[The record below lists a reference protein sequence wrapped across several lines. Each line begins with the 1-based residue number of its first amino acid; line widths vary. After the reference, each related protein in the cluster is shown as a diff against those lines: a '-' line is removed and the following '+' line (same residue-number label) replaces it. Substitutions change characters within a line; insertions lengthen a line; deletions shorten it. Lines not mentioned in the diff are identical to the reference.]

1 MNDTILMTKNLT
13 KKYNHVLALDNINLS
28 IERGKIYGFMGQN
41 GAGKTTLI
49 RLIVG
54 LSFPTSGELYLFG
67 KTGKQALQE
76 QRKRIGCMV
85 ETPALYPNMTAV
97 QNLEVQRIQRG
108 IPDKQ
113 VIKETL
119 ELVGLND
126 NSIGRKAV
134 RNFSLGMR
142 QRLGIAIALL
152 HDPELLILD
161 EPINGLDPMGIAE
174 MRILLKRLNEERGTT
189 ILISSHILNEL
200 YQTVSQYI
208 LINRGTLIEELTQNQ
223 LNEKCKR
230 HIALQTNKVENALLA
245 LESQLGIKDYQVMP
259 DGTIK
264 LYDHLDDMEAI
275 SAVLMKE
282 GVLITGMALAG
293 DTLESYFLHRIGGE
307 NNVLSH

>member
-1 MNDTILMTKNLT
+1 MSDIILTTNNLT
-13 KKYNHVLALDNINLS
+13 KKYNHTLALDNINLN
-28 IERGKIYGFMGQN
+28 IERGRMYGFIGQN

-108 IPDKQ
+108 IPDRH
-113 VIKETL
+113 VIRETL
-119 ELVGLND
+119 ELVGLD
-126 NSIGRKAV
+126 DYLTGRKAV

-174 MRILLKRLNEERGTT
+174 MRILLKRLNAERGTT

-208 LINRGTLIEELTQNQ
+208 LINQGVLIEELTQSQ

-230 HIALQTNKVENALLA
+230 HIALQTNHVENALLA
-245 LESQLGIKDYQVMP
+245 LENRLHIKDYQVMP

-264 LYDHLDDMEAI
+264 LYDHLDDMEGI
-275 SAVLMKE
+275 SSTLMKE
-282 GVLITGMALAG
+282 GVLITGMTMAG

-307 NNVLSH
+307 KHALSH

>member
-13 KKYNHVLALDNINLS
+13 KKYNHALALDHINLN
-28 IERGKIYGFMGQN
+28 IERGKMYGFIGQN

-49 RLIVG
+49 RLITG

-108 IPDKQ
+108 IPDPQ
-113 VIKETL
+113 VIRDTL
-119 ELVGLND
+119 ELVGLED
-126 NSIGRKAV
+126 QAGSRKAV
-134 RNFSLGMR
+134 RHFSLGMR

-174 MRILLKRLNEERGTT
+174 MRVLLKRLNEERGTT
-189 ILISSHILNEL
+189 ILLSSHILNEL

-208 LINRGTLIEELTQNQ
+208 LINKGVVIEELTQQQ

-230 HIALQTNKVENALLA
+230 HIALQTNDVEKALLA
-245 LESQLGIKDYQVMP
+245 LENRLQIKDFQVMP
-259 DGTIK
+259 DGTVK
-264 LYDHLDDMEAI
+264 LYDHLDDMEGI
-275 SAVLMKE
+275 SAALMQE
-282 GVLITGMALAG
+282 GVLITGMTLAG

-307 NNVLSH
+307 NHARAH

>member
-1 MNDTILMTKNLT
+1 MSDIILTTNNLT
-13 KKYNHVLALDNINLS
+13 KKYNHTLALDNINLN
-28 IERGKIYGFMGQN
+28 IERGKMYGFIGQN

-108 IPDKQ
+108 IPDRH
-113 VIKETL
+113 VIRETL
-119 ELVGLND
+119 ELVGLD
-126 NSIGRKAV
+126 DHLTGRKAV

-174 MRILLKRLNEERGTT
+174 MRILLKRLNAERGTT

-208 LINRGTLIEELTQNQ
+208 LINQGVLIEELTQSQ

-230 HIALQTNKVENALLA
+230 HIALQTNHVENALLA
-245 LESQLGIKDYQVMP
+245 LENRLHIKDYQVMP

-264 LYDHLDDMEAI
+264 LYDHLDDMEGI
-275 SAVLMKE
+275 SSTLMKE
-282 GVLITGMALAG
+282 GVLITGMTMAG
-293 DTLESYFLHRIGGE
+293 DTLESYFLDRIGGE
-307 NNVLSH
+307 KHALSH

>member
-28 IERGKIYGFMGQN
+28 IERGKIYGFIGQN

-126 NSIGRKAV
+126 SSIGRKAV

-208 LINRGTLIEELTQNQ
+208 LINKGTLIEELTQNQ

-245 LESQLGIKDYQVMP
+245 LESQLGIKEYQVMP